1 MQNRRRNLTLDR
13 LLNDF
18 SFHIA
23 RNWEIE
29 DLENRWRYI
38 LDLQTL
44 QLPGSTLASWWGCNE
59 DSVLAMIGVIGAGI
73 ILKRMDGVPAD
84 RTSRAPSEV
93 TKINHQ
99 VRRYTIPGLIQ
110 FFRSKN
116 LGTNRTTFFIRNCF
130 NLFDEL

>member
-1 MQNRRRNLTLDR
+1 MENRKRDLTLDR

-18 SFHIA
+18 SFHIT

-29 DLENRWRYI
+29 NLEDRWRYV
-38 LDLQTL
+38 LDLKIL
-44 QLPGSTLASWWGCNE
+44 QLPGSTLASCRGPNE
-59 DSVLAMIGVIGAGI
+59 DSVLAMIGVIRASI

-84 RTSRAPSEV
+84 GTSRPPSEV

-99 VRRYTIPGLIQ
+99 VRRYTIPGLIK

-116 LGTNRTTFFIRNCF
+116 LSANRTTFF
-130 NLFDEL
+130 